1 MSSLNTPDCP
11 IKYFSCIVKACVKAN
26 FRVTRKHCLP
36 AILPGE
42 VLLLPRTSTHNRI
55 FYSQG
60 SSFPYPNK
68 KGFPHSIFTHCTG
81 SFLYI
86 YKALSISLC
95 VQTLNKPVKAS
106 LAFFGPLYTPASSS
120 TCMNTSPIS
129 FWMMLWIFSAF
140 TS

>member
-11 IKYFSCIVKACVKAN
+11 IKYFSCIVKR
-26 FRVTRKHCLP
+26 RVSK
-36 AILPGE
+36 
-42 VLLLPRTSTHNRI
+42 RI
-55 FYSQG
+55 FASHVNTAFRQFFREKCCF
-60 SSFPYPNK
+60 SLAQVRIIVFFIRREVPFLSNK

-106 LAFFGPLYTPASSS
+106 LAFFGSLYTPASSS